1 MIEILTREI
10 PYPNKTISEIIS
22 AISNQ
27 QLPIEWNE
35 EKWAANEEVKQFLI
49 EKCFAFDPNQRSSFK
64 VRTTTN
70 LNNICTV
77 GFQSIIF
84 KMTKKEI
91 VNSLENFE
99 KSESTKVQLP
109 VSTNQNEEYHDI
121 LQQTNQNEENYNSLQ
136 QQTNQNEEK

>member
-1 MIEILTREI
+1 
-10 PYPNKTISEIIS
+10 
-22 AISNQ
+22 
-27 QLPIEWNE
+27 
-35 EKWAANEEVKQFLI
+35 
-49 EKCFAFDPNQRSSFK
+49 
-64 VRTTTN
+64 
-70 LNNICTV
+70 
-77 GFQSIIF
+77 
-84 KMTKKEI
+84 MTKKEI